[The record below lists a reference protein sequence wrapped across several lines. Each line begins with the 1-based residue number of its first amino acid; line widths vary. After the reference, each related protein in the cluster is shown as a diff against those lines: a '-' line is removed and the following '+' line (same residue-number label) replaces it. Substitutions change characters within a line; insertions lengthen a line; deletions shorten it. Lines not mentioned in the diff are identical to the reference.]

1 MMPFAKLQLNQALSS
16 SLEAVQEGGVQVKR
30 TEVHELYQWFALP
43 QLSTRKLEVKIAL
56 RAYGQHK
63 SNVTVRRNTKDDLTI
78 AGVKC
83 QSQMFH
89 TAG

>member
-1 MMPFAKLQLNQALSS
+1 M
-16 SLEAVQEGGVQVKR
+16 KR

-43 QLSTRKLEVKIAL
+43 QLSTGKLEVKIAL